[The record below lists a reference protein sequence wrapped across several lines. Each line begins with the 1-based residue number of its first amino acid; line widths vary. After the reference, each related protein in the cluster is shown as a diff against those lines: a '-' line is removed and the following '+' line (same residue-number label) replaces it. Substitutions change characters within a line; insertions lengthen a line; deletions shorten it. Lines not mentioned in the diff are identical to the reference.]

1 MGKIIYKMK
10 KSNYAFVSALYA
22 SRTKGLY
29 SEMYFPII
37 KYALAKIFAEKKG
50 ESVYCTADEVSEFI
64 DDKFGIKI
72 PTIVIAKSVCKI
84 GNNQNFSLVVY
95 EKGNTFQ
102 INGAFYDEDNIE
114 EKERFF
120 SGKLEEIE
128 TKYQEFLTQ
137 QGCSDDGVT
146 FVQFIADN
154 TDDILGYFENE
165 NKKCVNEK
173 YATLILFLQYVHD
186 SDKELYSI
194 VHQLF
199 WSSIVVAF
207 LKSDKPLVNDSNNG
221 IKTEYFLDTS
231 IILGLLELSTSL
243 KQTYSKEVCSIIL
256 NSGGLLKVNPMTV
269 EEIKYIL
276 EKVEQNGP
284 NPLTD
289 IYDSYTRRKLIPND
303 LAKIRLNLDKKLLAL
318 QIDVFPKM
326 SRPAVQQVINDY
338 KGKAVTKL
346 LGEMR
351 NNSQSLYFKDNFREI
366 HDVYMDDYIKGRRKE
381 KKLNGNIHFMTDNID
396 LVNFCHAQHEDTSYM
411 VSTGKV
417 ILDLWMHNKQEIDV
431 SDCVLTETM
440 ARCLGLHKSNVR
452 YKIMEVARFYN
463 QTKDDFDPQVYKDFI
478 AHLYRRAKNVIATAE
493 QISQSGTIP
502 QSIAK
507 LIKEAVEK
515 DNEAY
520 NNSLA
525 MATRKNQELQKESE
539 KKEKQIENIKNA
551 VADLRDKVDGSN
563 KQIGDLESEK
573 NKLSDSLQQHKNKLL
588 KATAELAQSRQ
599 EQEDAKRKISLF
611 QQKDKCLEK
620 KKILEKEL
628 EPLKLKRKKAFRNS
642 TSKYY
647 MFGGCLCII
656 FVVVMVI
663 AMFMELLDR
672 WMISIA
678 LAPLSLAIYFYNRKH
693 SLDDRKANREKEA
706 YDNWEIKNP
715 RYRQLVNELQKL
727 DERLKKINEEMQV
740 STKTNA

>member
-1 MGKIIYKMK
+1 MK

-50 ESVYCTADEVSEFI
+50 ERVYCTADEVSEFI

-231 IILGLLELSTSL
+231 IVLGLLELSTSL

-318 QIDVFPKM
+318 QIDVFPNM
-326 SRPAVQQVINDY
+326 SPPAVQQVINDY

-351 NNSQSLYFKDNFREI
+351 NNSQSSYFKDNFREI

-381 KKLNGNIHFMTDNID
+381 KKLNGNVHFMTDNID

-478 AHLYRRAKNVIATAE
+478 SHLYRRAKNVISTAE

-507 LIKEAVEK
+507 LIKEAVYK
-515 DNEAY
+515 DNEVY

-525 MATRKNQELQKESE
+525 LATRKNQKLQKESE
-539 KKEKQIENIKNA
+539 EKEKQIEDIKNA
-551 VADLRDKVDGSN
+551 VANLKDKVDGSN

-573 NKLSDSLQQHKNKLL
+573 NKLSDSLQQHKKELQ

-611 QQKDKCLEK
+611 HQKDECLEK

-628 EPLKLKRKKAFRNS
+628 EPLKQKRKKAFRNS
-642 TSKYY
+642 TPKYY

-663 AMFMELLDR
+663 AVLMDLLDR

-727 DERLKKINEEMQV
+727 DERLKEINEEMQV

>member
-1 MGKIIYKMK
+1 MK

-231 IILGLLELSTSL
+231 IVLGLLELSTSL

-318 QIDVFPKM
+318 QIDVFPNM
-326 SRPAVQQVINDY
+326 SPPAVQQVINDY

-351 NNSQSLYFKDNFREI
+351 NNSQSSYFKDNFREI

-381 KKLNGNIHFMTDNID
+381 KKLNGNVHFMTDNID

-478 AHLYRRAKNVIATAE
+478 SHLYRRAKNVISTAE

-507 LIKEAVEK
+507 LIKEAVYK
-515 DNEAY
+515 DNEVY

-525 MATRKNQELQKESE
+525 LATRKNQKLQKESE
-539 KKEKQIENIKNA
+539 EKEKQIEDIKNA
-551 VADLRDKVDGSN
+551 VANLKDKVDGSN

-573 NKLSDSLQQHKNKLL
+573 NKLSDSLQQHKKELQ

-611 QQKDKCLEK
+611 HQKDECLEK

-642 TSKYY
+642 TPKYY

-656 FVVVMVI
+656 FIVVMVI
-663 AMFMELLDR
+663 AVLMELLDR

-715 RYRQLVNELQKL
+715 RYRQLINELQKL
-727 DERLKKINEEMQV
+727 DERLKEINEEMQV

>member
-1 MGKIIYKMK
+1 MK

-22 SRTKGLY
+22 SKTKGLY

-37 KYALAKIFAEKKG
+37 KYSLAKIFAAKTGG
-50 ESVYCTADEVSEFI
+50 EVYCTADEVSDFI

-95 EKGNTFQ
+95 EKGHSFQ

-120 SGKLEEIE
+120 SSKLEEIE

-137 QGCSDDGVT
+137 QGCSDDGVS
-146 FVQFIADN
+146 FIQFIADN

-165 NKKCVNEK
+165 NKNCVNEK
-173 YATLILFLQYVHD
+173 YATLILFLQYVHEA
-186 SDKELYSI
+186 DKELYSV

-207 LKSDKPLVNDSNNG
+207 LKSDKPLVNDSANG

-231 IILGLLELSTSL
+231 IVLGLLELSTSL
-243 KQTYSKEVCSIIL
+243 KQTYSKEVCSIIT
-256 NSGGLLKVNPMTV
+256 NSDGLLKVNPMTV

-303 LAKIRLNLDKKLLAL
+303 LAKIRLNLDKKLIAL
-318 QIDVFPKM
+318 QIEVFPNM
-326 SRPAVQQVINDY
+326 SPTAVQQVINDY
-338 KGKAVTKL
+338 KGKTITKL
-346 LGEMR
+346 LGDIR
-351 NNSQSLYFKDNFREI
+351 SNNQSSYSKDNFREI

-381 KKLNGNIHFMTDNID
+381 KKLNGNVLFLTDNID
-396 LVNFCHAQHEDTSYM
+396 LVNFCHAQHKGTSYM

-417 ILDLWMHNKQEIDV
+417 ILDLWMHNKQNNDL

-478 AHLYRRAKNVIATAE
+478 SHLYRRAKNVIATAE
-493 QISQSGTIP
+493 LISQSGAIP

-507 LIKEAVEK
+507 LIKEAVDK
-515 DNEAY
+515 DNEVY

-573 NKLSDSLQQHKNKLL
+573 NKLSDSLQQHKNELL

-611 QQKDKCLEK
+611 HEKDECLEK

-642 TSKYY
+642 APKYY

-663 AMFMELLDR
+663 AGLMELLDKWR
-672 WMISIA
+672 TSIA
-678 LAPLSLAIYFYNRKH
+678 LAPLSLAIYFFNRKH

-706 YDNWEIKNP
+706 YDKWEKQNP
-715 RYRQLVNELQKL
+715 RYSQIVNELQKL
-727 DERLKKINEEMQV
+727 EERLKEINEEM
-740 STKTNA
+740 K

>member
-1 MGKIIYKMK
+1 MK

-22 SRTKGLY
+22 SKTKGLY

-37 KYALAKIFAEKKG
+37 KYSLAKIFAAKTGGK
-50 ESVYCTADEVSEFI
+50 VYCTADEVSEFI

-72 PTIVIAKSVCKI
+72 PTIVIAKSICKI

-95 EKGNTFQ
+95 ENGHSFQ

-114 EKERFF
+114 EKEQFF

-128 TKYQEFLTQ
+128 TKYQEFLSQ

-154 TDDILGYFENE
+154 TDDILGYFENN
-165 NKKCVNEK
+165 NKNCVNEK

-207 LKSDKPLVNDSNNG
+207 LKSDKPLVNDSDNG
-221 IKTEYFLDTS
+221 IRTEYFLDTS
-231 IILGLLELSTSL
+231 IVLGLLELSTSL
-243 KQTYSKEVCSIIL
+243 KQTYSKEVCSIII

-303 LAKIRLNLDKKLLAL
+303 LAKIRLNLDKKLIAL
-318 QIDVFPKM
+318 QIEVFPNM
-326 SRPAVQQVINDY
+326 SPTAVQQVINDY
-338 KGKAVTKL
+338 KGKTITKL
-346 LGEMR
+346 LGDIR
-351 NNSQSLYFKDNFREI
+351 SNNQSSYSKDNFREI
-366 HDVYMDDYIKGRRKE
+366 HDVYMDDFIKGRRRE
-381 KKLNGNIHFMTDNID
+381 KKLNGNVLFLTDNVD
-396 LVNFCHAQHEDTSYM
+396 LVNFCHEQHKDTSYM

-417 ILDLWMHNKQEIDV
+417 LLELWMHNKQDNNL
-431 SDCVLTETM
+431 SGCVLTETM

-620 KKILEKEL
+620 KKILENEL

-663 AMFMELLDR
+663 AVFMELLDR

>member
-1 MGKIIYKMK
+1 MK

-22 SRTKGLY
+22 SKTKGLY

-50 ESVYCTADEVSEFI
+50 ERVYCTADDVSEFI

-231 IILGLLELSTSL
+231 IVLGLLELSTSL

-318 QIDVFPKM
+318 QIDVFPNM
-326 SRPAVQQVINDY
+326 SPPAVQQVINDY

-351 NNSQSLYFKDNFREI
+351 NNSQSSYFKDNFREI

-381 KKLNGNIHFMTDNID
+381 KKLNGNVHFMTDNID
-396 LVNFCHAQHEDTSYM
+396 LVNFCHAQHEDTNYM

-478 AHLYRRAKNVIATAE
+478 SHLYHRAKNVISTAE

-507 LIKEAVEK
+507 LIKEAVDK
-515 DNEAY
+515 DNDAY

-573 NKLSDSLQQHKNKLL
+573 NKLSDSLQQHKKELL

-611 QQKDKCLEK
+611 HQKDECLEK

-642 TSKYY
+642 TPKYY

-656 FVVVMVI
+656 IVVVMVI
-663 AMFMELLDR
+663 AVFMELLDR

-727 DERLKKINEEMQV
+727 DERLKEINEEMQV

>member
-1 MGKIIYKMK
+1 MK

-50 ESVYCTADEVSEFI
+50 ERVYCTADDVSEFI

-231 IILGLLELSTSL
+231 IVLGLLELSTSL

-318 QIDVFPKM
+318 QIDVFPNM
-326 SRPAVQQVINDY
+326 SPPAVQQVINDY

-351 NNSQSLYFKDNFREI
+351 NNSQSSYFKDNFREI

-478 AHLYRRAKNVIATAE
+478 SHLYRRAKNVISTAE

-507 LIKEAVEK
+507 LIKEAVYK
-515 DNEAY
+515 DNEVY

-525 MATRKNQELQKESE
+525 LATRKNQKLQKESE
-539 KKEKQIENIKNA
+539 EKEKQIENIKNA
-551 VADLRDKVDGSN
+551 VANLKDKVDGSN

-573 NKLSDSLQQHKNKLL
+573 NKLSDSLQQHKKELQ

-611 QQKDKCLEK
+611 HQKDECLEK

-663 AMFMELLDR
+663 AVFMELLDR

-678 LAPLSLAIYFYNRKH
+678 LAPLSLSIYFYNRKH

-727 DERLKKINEEMQV
+727 DERLKEINEEMQV

>member
-1 MGKIIYKMK
+1 M
-10 KSNYAFVSALYA
+10 
-22 SRTKGLY
+22 
-29 SEMYFPII
+29 
-37 KYALAKIFAEKKG
+37 
-50 ESVYCTADEVSEFI
+50 
-64 DDKFGIKI
+64 
-72 PTIVIAKSVCKI
+72 
-84 GNNQNFSLVVY
+84 
-95 EKGNTFQ
+95 
-102 INGAFYDEDNIE
+102 
-114 EKERFF
+114 
-120 SGKLEEIE
+120 
-128 TKYQEFLTQ
+128 
-137 QGCSDDGVT
+137 
-146 FVQFIADN
+146 
-154 TDDILGYFENE
+154 
-165 NKKCVNEK
+165 
-173 YATLILFLQYVHD
+173 
-186 SDKELYSI
+186 
-194 VHQLF
+194 
-199 WSSIVVAF
+199 AF

-231 IILGLLELSTSL
+231 IVLGLLELSTSL

-318 QIDVFPKM
+318 QIDVFPNM
-326 SRPAVQQVINDY
+326 SPPAVQQVINDY

-351 NNSQSLYFKDNFREI
+351 NNSQSSYFKDNFREI

-381 KKLNGNIHFMTDNID
+381 KKLNGNVHFMTDNID

-478 AHLYRRAKNVIATAE
+478 SHLYRRAKNVISTAE

-507 LIKEAVEK
+507 LIKEAVYK
-515 DNEAY
+515 DNEVY

-525 MATRKNQELQKESE
+525 LATRKNQKLQKESE
-539 KKEKQIENIKNA
+539 EKEKQIEDIKNA
-551 VADLRDKVDGSN
+551 VANLKDKVDGSN

-573 NKLSDSLQQHKNKLL
+573 NKLSDSLQQHKKELQ

-611 QQKDKCLEK
+611 HQKDECLEK

-642 TSKYY
+642 TPKYY

-656 FVVVMVI
+656 FIVVMVI
-663 AMFMELLDR
+663 AVLMELLDR

-715 RYRQLVNELQKL
+715 RYRQLINELQKL
-727 DERLKKINEEMQV
+727 DERLKEINEEMQV

>member
-1 MGKIIYKMK
+1 MK

>member
-1 MGKIIYKMK
+1 M
-10 KSNYAFVSALYA
+10 
-22 SRTKGLY
+22 
-29 SEMYFPII
+29 
-37 KYALAKIFAEKKG
+37 
-50 ESVYCTADEVSEFI
+50 
-64 DDKFGIKI
+64 
-72 PTIVIAKSVCKI
+72 
-84 GNNQNFSLVVY
+84 
-95 EKGNTFQ
+95 
-102 INGAFYDEDNIE
+102 
-114 EKERFF
+114 
-120 SGKLEEIE
+120 
-128 TKYQEFLTQ
+128 
-137 QGCSDDGVT
+137 
-146 FVQFIADN
+146 
-154 TDDILGYFENE
+154 
-165 NKKCVNEK
+165 
-173 YATLILFLQYVHD
+173 
-186 SDKELYSI
+186 
-194 VHQLF
+194 
-199 WSSIVVAF
+199 AF

-231 IILGLLELSTSL
+231 IVLGLLELSTSL

-318 QIDVFPKM
+318 QIDVFPNM
-326 SRPAVQQVINDY
+326 SPLAVQQVINDY

-351 NNSQSLYFKDNFREI
+351 NNSQSSYFKDNFREI

-381 KKLNGNIHFMTDNID
+381 KNLNGNVHFMTDNID

-411 VSTGKV
+411 VSIGKV

-478 AHLYRRAKNVIATAE
+478 SHLYRRAKNVISTVE

-507 LIKEAVEK
+507 LIKEAVYK
-515 DNEAY
+515 DNEVY

-525 MATRKNQELQKESE
+525 LATRKNQKLQKESE
-539 KKEKQIENIKNA
+539 EKEKQIEDIKNA
-551 VADLRDKVDGSN
+551 VVNLKDKVDGSN

-573 NKLSDSLQQHKNKLL
+573 NKLSDSLQQHKKELQ

-611 QQKDKCLEK
+611 HQKDECLEK

-642 TSKYY
+642 TPKYY
-647 MFGGCLCII
+647 MFGGCLGII
-656 FVVVMVI
+656 LVVVMVI
-663 AMFMELLDR
+663 AVLMELLDR

-727 DERLKKINEEMQV
+727 DERLKEINEEMQV

>member
-1 MGKIIYKMK
+1 MK

-50 ESVYCTADEVSEFI
+50 ERVYCTADDVSEFI

-231 IILGLLELSTSL
+231 IVLGLLELSTSL

-318 QIDVFPKM
+318 QIDVFPNM
-326 SRPAVQQVINDY
+326 SPPAVQQVINDY

-351 NNSQSLYFKDNFREI
+351 NNSQSSYFKDNFREI

-381 KKLNGNIHFMTDNID
+381 KKLNGNVHFMTDNID

-478 AHLYRRAKNVIATAE
+478 SHLYRRAKNVISTAE

-507 LIKEAVEK
+507 LIKEAVYK
-515 DNEAY
+515 DNEVY

-525 MATRKNQELQKESE
+525 LATRKNQKLQKESE
-539 KKEKQIENIKNA
+539 EKEKQIEDIKNA
-551 VADLRDKVDGSN
+551 VANLKDKVDGSN

-573 NKLSDSLQQHKNKLL
+573 NKLSDSLQQHKKELQ

-611 QQKDKCLEK
+611 HQKDECLEK

-642 TSKYY
+642 TPKYY

-656 FVVVMVI
+656 FIVVMVI
-663 AMFMELLDR
+663 AVLIELLDR

-715 RYRQLVNELQKL
+715 RYRQLINELQKL
-727 DERLKKINEEMQV
+727 DERLKEINEEMQV

>member
-1 MGKIIYKMK
+1 MK

-22 SRTKGLY
+22 SKTKGLY

-37 KYALAKIFAEKKG
+37 KYSLAKIFAAKTGGK
-50 ESVYCTADEVSEFI
+50 VYCTADEVSDFI

-95 EKGNTFQ
+95 EKGHSFQ

-120 SGKLEEIE
+120 SSKLEEIE

-137 QGCSDDGVT
+137 QGCSDDGVS
-146 FVQFIADN
+146 FIQFIADN

-165 NKKCVNEK
+165 NKNCVNEK
-173 YATLILFLQYVHD
+173 YATLILFLQYVHEA
-186 SDKELYSI
+186 DKELYSV

-207 LKSDKPLVNDSNNG
+207 LKSDKPLVNDSANG

-231 IILGLLELSTSL
+231 IVLGLLELSTSL
-243 KQTYSKEVCSIIL
+243 KQTYSKEVCSIIT

-303 LAKIRLNLDKKLLAL
+303 LAKIRLNLDKKLIAL
-318 QIDVFPKM
+318 QIEVFPNM
-326 SRPAVQQVINDY
+326 SPTAVQQVINDY
-338 KGKAVTKL
+338 KGKTITKL
-346 LGEMR
+346 LGDIR
-351 NNSQSLYFKDNFREI
+351 SNNQSSYSKDNFREI

-381 KKLNGNIHFMTDNID
+381 KKLTGNVLFLTDNID
-396 LVNFCHAQHEDTSYM
+396 LVNFCHEQHKGTSYM

-417 ILDLWMHNKQEIDV
+417 ILDLWMHNKQNNDL

-478 AHLYRRAKNVIATAE
+478 SHLYRRAKNVIATAE
-493 QISQSGTIP
+493 LISQSGAIP

-507 LIKEAVEK
+507 LIKEAVDK
-515 DNEAY
+515 DNEVY

-573 NKLSDSLQQHKNKLL
+573 NKLSDSLQQHKNELL

-611 QQKDKCLEK
+611 HEKDECLEK

-642 TSKYY
+642 APKYY

-663 AMFMELLDR
+663 AGLMELLDKWR
-672 WMISIA
+672 TSIA
-678 LAPLSLAIYFYNRKH
+678 LAPLSLAIYFFNRKH
-693 SLDDRKANREKEA
+693 SLDDRKANRENEA
-706 YDNWEIKNP
+706 YDKWEKQNP
-715 RYRQLVNELQKL
+715 RYRQLVNERHKL
-727 DERLKKINEEMQV
+727 DERLKEINEEMQV
-740 STKTNA
+740 STNNA

>member
-1 MGKIIYKMK
+1 MK

-22 SRTKGLY
+22 SKTKGLY

-37 KYALAKIFAEKKG
+37 KYSLAKIFAAKTGG
-50 ESVYCTADEVSEFI
+50 EVYCTADEVSDFI

-95 EKGNTFQ
+95 EKGHSFQ

-120 SGKLEEIE
+120 SSKLEEIE

-137 QGCSDDGVT
+137 QGCSDDGVS
-146 FVQFIADN
+146 FIQFIADN

-165 NKKCVNEK
+165 NKNCVNEK
-173 YATLILFLQYVHD
+173 YATLILFLQYVHEA
-186 SDKELYSI
+186 DKELYSV

-207 LKSDKPLVNDSNNG
+207 LKSDKPLVNDSANG

-231 IILGLLELSTSL
+231 IVLGLLELSTSL
-243 KQTYSKEVCSIIL
+243 KQTYSKEVCSIIT

-303 LAKIRLNLDKKLLAL
+303 LAKIRLNLDKKLIAL
-318 QIDVFPKM
+318 QIEVFPNM
-326 SRPAVQQVINDY
+326 SPTAVQQVINDY
-338 KGKAVTKL
+338 KGKTITKL
-346 LGEMR
+346 LGDIR
-351 NNSQSLYFKDNFREI
+351 SNNQSSYSKDNFREI

-381 KKLNGNIHFMTDNID
+381 KKLNGNVLFLTDNID
-396 LVNFCHAQHEDTSYM
+396 LVNFCHAQHKGTSYM

-417 ILDLWMHNKQEIDV
+417 ILDLWMHNKQNNDL

-478 AHLYRRAKNVIATAE
+478 SHLYRRAKNVIATAE
-493 QISQSGTIP
+493 LISQSGAIP

-507 LIKEAVEK
+507 LIKEAVDK
-515 DNEAY
+515 DNEVY

-563 KQIGDLESEK
+563 KQIDDLESEK
-573 NKLSDSLQQHKNKLL
+573 NKLSDSLQQHKNELL

-611 QQKDKCLEK
+611 HEKDECLEK

-642 TSKYY
+642 TPKYY

-663 AMFMELLDR
+663 AGLMELLDKWR
-672 WMISIA
+672 TSIA
-678 LAPLSLAIYFYNRKH
+678 LAPLSLAIYFFNRKH
-693 SLDDRKANREKEA
+693 SLDDRKANREMEA
-706 YDNWEIKNP
+706 YDKWEKQNP
-715 RYRQLVNELQKL
+715 RYSQIVNELQKL
-727 DERLKKINEEMQV
+727 EERLKEINEEM
-740 STKTNA
+740 K

>member
-1 MGKIIYKMK
+1 MK

-647 MFGGCLCII
+647 MFGGYLCII

-663 AMFMELLDR
+663 AVFMELLDR

>member
-1 MGKIIYKMK
+1 MK

-22 SRTKGLY
+22 NRTKGLY
-29 SEMYFPII
+29 SEMYFPIV

-50 ESVYCTADEVSEFI
+50 GNVYCTADEVSEYI
-64 DDKFGIKI
+64 DDKFGIKM

-84 GNNQNFSLVVY
+84 ENNQNFRLIVY
-95 EKGNTFQ
+95 ERGNTFQ

-120 SGKLEEIE
+120 SDKLEEIE
-128 TKYQEFLTQ
+128 SKYQEFLTQ

-154 TDDILGYFENE
+154 TDEILGYFENE
-165 NKKCVNEK
+165 NKNCVNER

-186 SDKELYSI
+186 ADKELYSV

-231 IILGLLELSTSL
+231 IVLGLLELSTSL

-256 NSGGLLKVNPMTV
+256 NSGGLLKVNPVTV

-303 LAKIRLNLDKKLLAL
+303 LAKIRLNLDKKLLSL
-318 QIDVFPKM
+318 QIDIFPNM
-326 SRPAVQQVINDY
+326 SPVAVQKVINDY

-346 LGEMR
+346 LGEIR
-351 NNSQSLYFKDNFREI
+351 NNIQSSYSKDNFREI
-366 HDVYMDDYIKGRRKE
+366 HDVFMDDFIKGRRKE
-381 KKLNGNIHFMTDNID
+381 KNINGNVHFLTDNVE
-396 LVNFCHAQHEDTSYM
+396 LVNFCHARHENTSYM

-417 ILDLWMHNKQEIDV
+417 VLDLWMHNKQNIDV

-440 ARCLGLHKSNVR
+440 AHCLGLHKSNVR

-478 AHLYRRAKNVIATAE
+478 AHLYRRAKNVIATVDK
-493 QISQSGTIP
+493 ISQGGAIP

-507 LIKEAVEK
+507 LIKEAVSK
-515 DNEAY
+515 DNEVY

-525 MATRKNQELQKESE
+525 QATRKNQELQKESE
-539 KKEKQIENIKNA
+539 DKEKQIENIKNA
-551 VADLRDKVDGSN
+551 VADLKDKVDGSN
-563 KQIGDLESEK
+563 KQIGNLETEK
-573 NKLSDSLQQHKNKLL
+573 NKLSNSLQQHKKELQVT
-588 KATAELAQSRQ
+588 TAKLAQSRKKQ
-599 EQEDAKRKISLF
+599 EEANRKINLF
-611 QQKDKCLEK
+611 KERDEYLEK
-620 KKILEKEL
+620 KNNLEKEL

-642 TSKYY
+642 TPIFF
-647 MFGGCLCII
+647 MLGGCFCII
-656 FVVVMVI
+656 ILVVMVI
-663 AMFMELLDR
+663 ALFMGLLDK
-672 WMISIA
+672 WITSIA
-678 LAPLSLAIYFYNRKH
+678 LASLPAAIYFFNRKH
-693 SLDDRKANREKEA
+693 SLDDRKTNREKEA
-706 YDNWEIKNP
+706 YDNWEIRNP
-715 RYRQLVNELQKL
+715 RYRLIVDELQKL
-727 DERLKKINEEMQV
+727 DERLKEINLELKKIE
-740 STKTNA
+740 

>member
-1 MGKIIYKMK
+1 MK

-50 ESVYCTADEVSEFI
+50 ERVYCTADEVSEFI

-128 TKYQEFLTQ
+128 NKYQEFLTQ

-231 IILGLLELSTSL
+231 IVLGLLELSTSL

-318 QIDVFPKM
+318 QIDVFPNM
-326 SRPAVQQVINDY
+326 SPPAVQQVINDY
-338 KGKAVTKL
+338 KEKAVTKL

-351 NNSQSLYFKDNFREI
+351 NNSQSSYFKDNFREI

-381 KKLNGNIHFMTDNID
+381 KKLNGNVHFMTDNID

-478 AHLYRRAKNVIATAE
+478 SHLYRRAKNVISTAE

-507 LIKEAVEK
+507 LIKEAVYK
-515 DNEAY
+515 DNEVY

-525 MATRKNQELQKESE
+525 LATRKNQKLQKESE
-539 KKEKQIENIKNA
+539 EKEKQIEDIKNA
-551 VADLRDKVDGSN
+551 VANLKDKVDGSN

-573 NKLSDSLQQHKNKLL
+573 NKLSDSLQQHKKELQ

-611 QQKDKCLEK
+611 HQKDECLEK

-642 TSKYY
+642 TPKYY

-656 FVVVMVI
+656 FIVVMVI
-663 AMFMELLDR
+663 AVLMELLDR

-727 DERLKKINEEMQV
+727 DERLKEINEEMQV

>member
-1 MGKIIYKMK
+1 MK

-22 SRTKGLY
+22 SKTKGLY

-37 KYALAKIFAEKKG
+37 KYSLAKIFAAKTGGK
-50 ESVYCTADEVSEFI
+50 VYCTADEVSDFI

-95 EKGNTFQ
+95 EKGHSFQ

-114 EKERFF
+114 EKKRFF
-120 SGKLEEIE
+120 SSKLEEIE

-137 QGCSDDGVT
+137 QGCSDDGVS
-146 FVQFIADN
+146 FIQFIADN

-165 NKKCVNEK
+165 NKNCVNEK
-173 YATLILFLQYVHD
+173 YATLILFLQYVHEA
-186 SDKELYSI
+186 DKELYSV

-207 LKSDKPLVNDSNNG
+207 LKSDKPLVNDSANG

-231 IILGLLELSTSL
+231 IVLGLLELSTSL
-243 KQTYSKEVCSIIL
+243 KQTYSKEVCSIIT

-303 LAKIRLNLDKKLLAL
+303 LAKIRLNLDKKLIAL
-318 QIDVFPKM
+318 QIEVFPNM
-326 SRPAVQQVINDY
+326 SPTAVQQVINDY
-338 KGKAVTKL
+338 KGKTITKL
-346 LGEMR
+346 LGDIR
-351 NNSQSLYFKDNFREI
+351 SNNQSSYSKDNFREI

-381 KKLNGNIHFMTDNID
+381 KKLNGNVLFLTDNID
-396 LVNFCHAQHEDTSYM
+396 LVNFCHAQHKGTSYM

-417 ILDLWMHNKQEIDV
+417 ILDLWMHNKQNNDL

-440 ARCLGLHKSNVR
+440 ARCLGLHKSNLR

-478 AHLYRRAKNVIATAE
+478 SHLYRRAKNVIATAE
-493 QISQSGTIP
+493 LISQSGAIP

-507 LIKEAVEK
+507 LIKEAVDK
-515 DNEAY
+515 DNEVY

-563 KQIGDLESEK
+563 KQIDDLESEK
-573 NKLSDSLQQHKNKLL
+573 NKLSDSLQQHKNELL

-611 QQKDKCLEK
+611 HEKDECLEK
-620 KKILEKEL
+620 KKNW
-628 EPLKLKRKKAFRNS
+628 KKN
-642 TSKYY
+642 
-647 MFGGCLCII
+647 
-656 FVVVMVI
+656 
-663 AMFMELLDR
+663 
-672 WMISIA
+672 
-678 LAPLSLAIYFYNRKH
+678 
-693 SLDDRKANREKEA
+693 
-706 YDNWEIKNP
+706 
-715 RYRQLVNELQKL
+715 
-727 DERLKKINEEMQV
+727 
-740 STKTNA
+740 